1 MKKFYALFLAI
12 PVLAFTLLWLSVWW
26 FVGGVA
32 AVMAFIAYQFYA
44 SRFNALQDRN
54 DVLEKELEDL
64 NEHLERSVVKE
75 QKVSKEIENIR
86 LTKQQLLS
94 VISHEVRTPMN
105 GIMGSALLMQE
116 TSLTNDQQEY
126 LTTIRNCGES
136 LLTTVNTV
144 LVNDI
149 LDISKIQQVDKL
161 EYKGFNL
168 RDSIEE
174 VLDLFA
180 DKAGK
185 NGIDLL
191 YEIDE
196 DVPEQIIGDT
206 NRFRQVIMNLV
217 ENAVKFTSKGQ
228 VFVGLHYT
236 RHTSAGTHPELKL
249 EVRDTGT
256 GIAKDQL
263 KQLFTGM
270 PGKKTEKNADGNSGL
285 GLVICKKLIEL
296 MGGTIETKSEVGH
309 GSTFSFSIPITPSLK
324 VVRSHARETEMK
336 NLENKQILIVADN
349 STTRSVLSNQLKSWK
364 MQPVA
369 AGTAEQALDILA
381 RNKDITAI
389 LTDLF
394 LPGMDGVQFA
404 KTVKDQYAAIRIIG
418 MKAAADKNYG
428 QEPDLFVSVLTK
440 PTRQHI
446 LRDHIL
452 NVFSQTSNDN
462 QSGINKMSGL
472 FAEQY
477 PQSILIVEDNPINQ
491 KIATKILTSLG
502 YKPMVANNGK
512 EAVEMVSNEKYD
524 IILMDVQMPEMDG
537 LEATRM
543 IRTCLEIQPI
553 IIAMTANVMQ
563 GDRDACMQAGMDD
576 YMSKPIDLKELLNQL
591 EKWSLVLRERRKI
604 A

>member
-1 MKKFYALFLAI
+1 MKKFYILFLAI

-32 AVMAFIAYQFYA
+32 AVMVFIAYQFYA

-54 DVLEKELEDL
+54 EVLEKELEDL

-86 LTKQQLLS
+86 VMKQQLLS

-116 TSLTNDQQEY
+116 TSMTKEQEDY

-136 LLTTVNTV
+136 LLTMINTV

-149 LDISKIQQVDKL
+149 LDISKIQQDDKL

-174 VLDLFA
+174 VVDLFA
-180 DKAGK
+180 DKAGR

-196 DVPEQIIGDT
+196 NVPEQIVGDT
-206 NRFRQVIMNLV
+206 KRFRQVVMNLV
-217 ENAVKFTSKGQ
+217 ENAVRFTSKGE
-228 VFVGLHYT
+228 VFVRLHYSK
-236 RHTSAGTHPELKL
+236 HNALGNHPELTL
-249 EVRDTGT
+249 EVSDTGIGVT
-256 GIAKDQL
+256 KDQL
-263 KQLFTGM
+263 KQLFTGI
-270 PGKKTEKNADGNSGL
+270 PAKKTERNAEATSGL
-285 GLVICKKLIEL
+285 GLMICKKLVEL
-296 MGGTIETKSEVGH
+296 MGGTIEARSEQGQ
-309 GSTFSFSIPITPSLK
+309 GSTFIFSIPVTPSLK
-324 VVRSHARETEMK
+324 IVRSHAREIEMI
-336 NLENKQILIVADN
+336 NLENKQILIVAGN

-364 MQPVA
+364 MQPVTA
-369 AGTAEQALDILA
+369 STAEQALDILA
-381 RNKDITAI
+381 KNKDVTAI
-389 LTDLF
+389 LTDLL
-394 LPGMDGVQFA
+394 LPGMDGIRFA
-404 KTVKDQYAAIRIIG
+404 KAVKDQYAAIRIIG
-418 MKAAADKNYG
+418 MKTMADKNYG
-428 QEPDLFVSVLTK
+428 QEPDLFASVLIK
-440 PTRQHI
+440 PARQHI

-452 NVFSQTSNDN
+452 NLFSQTSNDK

-477 PQSILIVEDNPINQ
+477 PQDILIAEDNPINQ

-502 YKPMVANNGK
+502 YKPAIANNGK

-543 IRTCLEIQPI
+543 IRTCLEVQPV

-591 EKWSLVLRERRKI
+591 EKWHKATQEKRK
-604 A
+604 AS